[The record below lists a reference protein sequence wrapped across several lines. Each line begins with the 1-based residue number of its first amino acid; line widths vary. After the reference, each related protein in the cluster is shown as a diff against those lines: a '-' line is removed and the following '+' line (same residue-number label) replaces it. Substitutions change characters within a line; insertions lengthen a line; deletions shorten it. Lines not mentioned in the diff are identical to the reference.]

1 MKDIYSVIKGPC
13 LTEKSSL
20 MQEINGQVVLKVD
33 PSANKPEIKEA
44 VEKFFNVKVS
54 AVKTA
59 NMRGKKKRVGRFS
72 GYSSDWKKA
81 VITLKEGSINI
92 LEDL

>member
-20 MQEINGQVVLKVD
+20 MQEVNGQVALKVD
-33 PSANKPEIKEA
+33 PSANKPEIKAA
-44 VEKFFNVKVS
+44 VEKFFNVKV
-54 AVKTA
+54 ADVKTA
-59 NMRGKKKRVGRFS
+59 NVRGKKKRVGRFTGYTS
-72 GYSSDWKKA
+72 GWKKA